1 MATTMDPNDRAVV
14 NYDEP
19 PVKPPPILAVG
30 PLAWMRENLFKSTFD
45 TIVTIVSA
53 IAIVS
58 AVIGLLEWVISG
70 ANWFVV
76 TTNLRLFLAGSFPLE
91 AIWRLEWVVRFVAFV
106 VGFTL
111 MAYVRV
117 SRVLVGVIVVLL
129 VLLFL
134 VPVLVAAT
142 APPVTSYLAAGDMP
156 IVSGTVTELPQEYV
170 AFVAKAGETVTAQV
184 ADVGSSD
191 AALTKAAGFTDRASA
206 ALINAADN
214 RLELQQEQVSAQ
226 DRLDHALLTDAQ
238 RTDLTDQIAKTDVPP
253 PFTETYSVNAAPVQ
267 VALIDGT
274 TGETLDS
281 ATLTADSPL
290 FSVTLPEDGWYVL
303 HKTVEGSDQTVL
315 LATTGVYPLT
325 VRNTTRNST
334 QIEQYERMVDGFT
347 VDHARPEIDG
357 DQVPMMQ
364 ITDNQYQGA
373 RPTSDFMRMFVAPFF
388 NDLSFPVL
396 QLVLAGVL
404 GYYAA
409 FGIARVLPPV
419 SSAPRNLGLRVRG
432 MVTSLWLLWLIAL
445 FVLAYGIQGLS
456 AIGAGLLLSRFMWVG
471 WMYFTGMNL
480 DRPWG
485 RPLLGLVTVLGVV
498 ESVIGEGLF
507 PKLGQGVGSA
517 IVPLISIVIWLAI
530 GLYAARVGRGA
541 RTRWGDSLRL
551 RALIGAAVLWLILFI
566 APPLLIQATSANTE
580 NVLPLTE
587 TRLWGGFLLTAV
599 LTIVALLAS
608 FPLGVL
614 LALGRRSSL
623 PVVRGTCI
631 VYIELVRGVP
641 LITVLF
647 MAQLLVPLVNP
658 ALVNVDNVFRAMV
671 GMTLF
676 SAAYLAENV
685 RGGLQ
690 SIPGG
695 QEEAAKALGLGG
707 WQVTLLITLPQAL
720 RAVIPALVGQA
731 IALFKDTSLVSLVG
745 LVDLLGQSNSVIAQ
759 PEYIGLRSEAYMFI
773 GIIYFIFSYLMA
785 WVSRR
790 IEASGSGAARR
801 V

>member
-30 PLAWMRENLFKSTFD
+30 PLAWMRENLFKSAFD

-53 IAIVS
+53 IVIVS
-58 AVIGLLEWVISG
+58 AVIGLMEWVIGG

-76 TTNLRLFLAGSFPLE
+76 TTNLRLFLAGTFPLDQM
-91 AIWRLEWVVRFVAFV
+91 WRLEWVVRFAAFV

-111 MAYVRV
+111 LAYVRV
-117 SRVLVGVIVVLL
+117 SRALVTVIAILLLLLFVVPVIVS
-129 VLLFL
+129 
-134 VPVLVAAT
+134 AT
-142 APPVTSYLAAGDMP
+142 AAPVTSYLAAGSTP
-156 IVSGTVTELPQEYV
+156 IVSGTITELPQENL
-170 AFVAKAGETVTAQV
+170 AFVAKAGETVTVRV
-184 ADVGSSD
+184 ANAGSD
-191 AALTKAAGFTDRASA
+191 NALTDAAGFTDRASA
-206 ALINAADN
+206 ALINAAAN
-214 RLELQQEQVSAQ
+214 RLELQQEQVNAQ

-238 RTDLTDQIAKTDVPP
+238 RTALTDEIAKTTVPP
-253 PFTETYSVNAAPVQ
+253 ALTETYNINTTPVQ

-274 TGETLDS
+274 TGATLDS

-303 HKTVEGSDQTVL
+303 QKSVVGSDQTAL

-364 ITDNQYQGA
+364 ITDNQYQGM
-373 RPTSDFMRMFVAPFF
+373 RPAGDYMRLFVAPFF
-388 NDLSFPVL
+388 NDLSFPLL
-396 QLVLAGVL
+396 QLVLAGVI
-404 GYYAA
+404 GYYVA
-409 FGIARVLPPV
+409 FGLARVLPATPNA
-419 SSAPRNLGLRVRG
+419 SQPGLRVRG
-432 MVTSLWLLWLIAL
+432 MVTWLWLLWLIAL
-445 FVLAYGIQGLS
+445 FLLAYGIQGLS
-456 AIGAGLLLSRFMWVG
+456 ALGAGLLLSRFVWVG
-471 WMYFTGMNL
+471 WMYFSGMNL
-480 DRPWG
+480 DQTWG
-485 RPLLGLVTVLGVV
+485 RPLLALVTVLGVV
-498 ESVIGEGLF
+498 QSVIAEGLF
-507 PKLGQGVGSA
+507 DKLSQGVGSA
-517 IVPLISIVIWLAI
+517 IIPLISVVIWLVI
-530 GLYAARVGRGA
+530 GLYAARRGRGA
-541 RTRWGDSLRL
+541 RSSWSSSLRL

-566 APPLLIQATSANTE
+566 APPLLIQAANASTE

-695 QEEAAKALGLGG
+695 QEEAAKALGLSG

-759 PEYIGLRSEAYMFI
+759 PEYIGLRSEAYVFI